1 MQIAQLFQSQSALPT
16 TIDNG
21 PRIINTTASV
31 GGSFWERVVSAF
43 QTTIDSLIAYLPEIL
58 AALVVLIVGWILAVL
73 LGKLIRKLLSLTRVD
88 KALDKVG
95 FRQVRDETGLELSVA
110 RFVGD
115 LVKWFLIIVS
125 VLAAADILQLSEIS
139 AFLRSI
145 LLYFPNVV
153 VAVVI
158 VIIGV
163 LIGNFVQKIVM
174 GAGRTAKLP
183 SIPLI
188 SAFARW
194 SIIIFSV
201 LAALVQLQVASS
213 LIQILFT
220 GIIAMIAIA
229 GGLAFG
235 LGGKNYAEHLMN
247 KFRQTAE
254 ADHTRKSHSGDK
266 PKEPMMSE

>member
-1 MQIAQLFQSQSALPT
+1 MQLAQLINQSVLPT

-21 PRIINTTASV
+21 TVLVTNPNETFLERISD
-31 GGSFWERVVSAF
+31 AF
-43 QTTIDSLIAYLPEIL
+43 QTTLDSIIAYLPEVL
-58 AALVVLIVGWILAVL
+58 AALLVLIIGWILAVL
-73 LGKLIRKLLSLTRVD
+73 LGKLVRKLLSLTRID
-88 KALDKVG
+88 KALDKIG
-95 FRQVRDETGLELSVA
+95 FRQVRSETGLELSVA

-115 LVKWFLIIVS
+115 LIKWFLIIVS
-125 VLAAADILQLSEIS
+125 VLAASDILQLNEIS
-139 AFLRSI
+139 SFLRSI

-163 LIGNFVQKIVM
+163 LIGNFVQKIVL

-188 SAFARW
+188 AAFARW
-194 SIIIFSV
+194 SVIVFSV
-201 LAALVQLQVASS
+201 LASLVQLQVAAS

-220 GIIAMIAIA
+220 GIVAMIAIA

-235 LGGKNYAEHLMN
+235 LGGKEYANHLME
-247 KFRQTAE
+247 KFRRTAE
-254 ADHTRKSHSGDK
+254 DNRHLHNHSKDDK
-266 PKEPMMSE
+266 ESKEPMMSE